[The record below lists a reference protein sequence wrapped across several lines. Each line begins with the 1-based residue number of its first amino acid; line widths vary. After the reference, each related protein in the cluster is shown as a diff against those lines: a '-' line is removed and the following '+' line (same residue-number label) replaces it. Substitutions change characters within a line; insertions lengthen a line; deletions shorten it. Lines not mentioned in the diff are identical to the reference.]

1 MFATLAKPVAT
12 LRALPIDKALGA
24 ASVLSFLWLL
34 AQDRVHPLMVYLIE
48 LYLAF

>member
-1 MFATLAKPVAT
+1 MFASVAKPVT
-12 LRALPIDKALGA
+12 SLRALPIDKVLGA
-24 ASVLSFLWLL
+24 ASVVSFLWLL

>member
-1 MFATLAKPVAT
+1 MFASIAKPVAT
-12 LRALPIDKALGA
+12 LRAVPFEKALGV
-24 ASVLSFLWLL
+24 ASVVSFLWLL